1 MDFNLFVGLAAIAVL
16 LVLIGLR
23 VPIGLALG
31 GVSLI
36 GLMMVRSTEAALG
49 IFGDL
54 PFEFGASWSLSAVP
68 MFLLM
73 GSIAY
78 HTGLTS
84 SLFKAARLWLGRLPG
99 GLAVATN
106 FAAAGFAAASGSSLA
121 TAAAMGRL
129 AIPEMLK
136 MGYDKALATG
146 VVAASGTLGALIPP
160 SILFVLYG
168 WFTETS
174 IGALLIA
181 GVFPGLLTAG
191 IYAAMIVGRCVYDPS
206 LAPRVTEHVSWGDKF
221 RVLLEIW
228 PIPVLVLGVVGGIY
242 SGIATA
248 TEAAALGA
256 LFAAI
261 IGLLRGQLTWT
272 AFRTSVVE
280 ALEST
285 ASIFF
290 VAIGA
295 LLLTRLLAFAGV
307 PTIMAESI
315 GSWAIDPIW
324 LIVGISIVYLILGMF
339 LDPLG
344 LMLLTLPVFLPM
356 FEALKLDLVWIG
368 VIVVK
373 YIEIGLLTPPIGLNA
388 YVVKG
393 VVGDAVPLTT
403 IFRGLAW
410 FIAAEAV
417 IMVLLIGFPE
427 ISLWLPRQ
435 MGS

>member
-1 MDFNLFVGLAAIAVL
+1 MTMNLAVALGAIVVL

-31 GVSLI
+31 AVSLV
-36 GLMMVRSTEAALG
+36 GLMIVRSPEAALG
-49 IFGDL
+49 MFADL
-54 PFEFGASWSLSAVP
+54 PFEFGANWSLSAVP

-73 GSIAY
+73 GSIAF
-78 HTGLTS
+78 HTGMTS
-84 SLFKAARLWLGRLPG
+84 SLFNAARLWLSTLPG

-106 FAAAGFAAASGSSLA
+106 FASAGFAAASGSSLA

-129 AIPEMLK
+129 AIPEMLRMK
-136 MGYDKALATG
+136 YDPALATG
-146 VVAASGTLGALIPP
+146 VVAASGTLGSLIPP

-181 GVFPGLLTAG
+181 GILPGLLTAFV
-191 IYAAMIVGRCVYDPS
+191 YASMIIGRCIANPRI
-206 LAPRVTEHVSWGDKF
+206 APPVAGVITWTERWQ
-221 RVLLEIW
+221 VLLEIW
-228 PIPVLVLGVVGGIY
+228 PIPLLVLAVIGGIY

-256 LFAAI
+256 LMAALI
-261 IGLLRGQLTWT
+261 SLARGRLTWT
-272 AFRTSVVE
+272 AFRTSIVE

-295 LLLTRLLAFAGV
+295 LLLTRLLALAGL
-307 PTIMAESI
+307 PTLMAESI
-315 GSWAIDPIW
+315 SSLAVDPTFLVIGVSV
-324 LIVGISIVYLILGMF
+324 IYLILGCF

-344 LMLLTLPVFLPM
+344 LMLLTLPVFQPM
-356 FEALKLDLVWIG
+356 FQAVHLDLIWVG

-373 YIEIGLLTPPIGLNA
+373 YIEIGLLTPPVGLNA

-410 FIAAEAV
+410 FIGAEAV
-417 IMVLLIGFPE
+417 IMVLLIAFPE
-427 ISLWLPRQ
+427 ISTYLPSK
-435 MGS
+435 MSP

>member
-1 MDFNLFVGLAAIAVL
+1 MTMNLAVALGAIVSL

-31 GVSLI
+31 VVSLI
-36 GLMMVRSTEAALG
+36 GLMIVRSTESALG
-49 IFGDL
+49 IFADL
-54 PFEFGASWSLSAVP
+54 PFEFGANWSLSAVP
-68 MFLLM
+68 MFLLR
-73 GSIAY
+73 GSIAF
-78 HTGLTS
+78 HTGMTG
-84 SLFKAARLWLGRLPG
+84 SLFHAARLWLSGLPG

-106 FAAAGFAAASGSSLA
+106 FASAGFAAASGSSLA

-129 AIPEMLK
+129 AIPEMLR
-136 MGYDKALATG
+136 MRYDPALATG
-146 VVAASGTLGALIPP
+146 VVAASGTLGSLIPP

-181 GVFPGLLTAG
+181 GLLPGLLTAFV
-191 IYAAMIVGRCVYDPS
+191 YAAMIIGRCIANPQ
-206 LAPRVTEHVSWGDKF
+206 LAPRGDDHITWGQ
-221 RVLLEIW
+221 RWAVLLEIW
-228 PIPVLVLGVVGGIY
+228 PIPLLVLSVIGGIY

-256 LFAAI
+256 LMA
-261 IGLLRGQLTWT
+261 LLISLARGKLTWL
-272 AFRTSVVE
+272 AFRTSVTE

-295 LLLTRLLAFAGV
+295 LLLTRLLALAGL
-307 PTIMAESI
+307 PTIMAASI
-315 GSWAIDPIW
+315 SDFALDPLY
-324 LIVGISIVYLILGMF
+324 LIIGVSIVYLILGCF

-344 LMLLTLPVFLPM
+344 LMLLTLPVFQPM
-356 FEALKLDLVWIG
+356 FQAVHLDLIWVG

-373 YIEIGLLTPPIGLNA
+373 YIEIGLLTPPVGLNA

-393 VVGDAVPLTT
+393 VVGNAVPLTT

-410 FIAAEAV
+410 FIGAEAI
-417 IMVLLIGFPE
+417 IMVLLIAFPE
-427 ISLWLPRQ
+427 ISTYLPSK
-435 MGS
+435 MMP

>member
-1 MDFNLFVGLAAIAVL
+1 MSNLAIAVGAIVIL

-31 GVSLI
+31 AVSLI

-49 IFGDL
+49 IFSDL
-54 PFEFGASWSLSAVP
+54 PFEFGANWSLSAVP

-73 GSIAY
+73 GSVAF
-78 HTGLTS
+78 HTGLTG
-84 SLFKAARLWLGRLPG
+84 SLFKAARLWLSGLPG

-106 FAAAGFAAASGSSLA
+106 FASAGFAAASGSSLA

-136 MGYDKALATG
+136 MRYDPALATG
-146 VVAASGTLGALIPP
+146 VVAAAGTLGSLIPP

-174 IGALLIA
+174 IGALLLA
-181 GVFPGLLTAG
+181 GLLPGLLTAFV
-191 IYAAMIVGRCVYDPS
+191 YAALIIGRCMINPS
-206 LAPRVTEHVSWGDKF
+206 LAPPVRDIVTWGERI
-221 RVLLEIW
+221 RVLGEIW
-228 PIPVLVLGVVGGIY
+228 PIPLLVLGVIGGIY
-242 SGIATA
+242 SGLATA

-256 LFAAI
+256 VVAILIALF
-261 IGLLRGQLTWT
+261 RGRLTWL

-280 ALEST
+280 SLEST

-295 LLLTRLLAFAGV
+295 LLLTRLLALAGL
-307 PTIMAESI
+307 PTVMAEAVRAL
-315 GSWAIDPIW
+315 GIDPLM
-324 LIVGISIVYLILGMF
+324 LIIGISVVYLILGCF

-344 LMLLTLPVFLPM
+344 LMLLTLPVFQPM
-356 FEALKLDLVWIG
+356 FEAANLDMIWVG

-417 IMVLLIGFPE
+417 IMVLLISFPQ
-427 ISLWLPRQ
+427 ISTWLPSQ
-435 MGS
+435 MSP

>member
-1 MDFNLFVGLAAIAVL
+1 MSNLTVALGALAIL

-49 IFGDL
+49 IFADL
-54 PFEFGASWSLSAVP
+54 PFEFGANWSLSAVP

-73 GSIAY
+73 GSIAF
-78 HTGLTS
+78 HTGLTG
-84 SLFKAARLWLGRLPG
+84 SLFKAAQLWLSGLPG

-106 FAAAGFAAASGSSLA
+106 FASAGFAAASGSSLA

-129 AIPEMLK
+129 AIPEMLR
-136 MGYDKALATG
+136 MRYDPALATG
-146 VVAASGTLGALIPP
+146 VVAASGTLGSLIPP

-181 GVFPGLLTAG
+181 GILPGLLTAAV
-191 IYAAMIVGRCVYDPS
+191 YTVMIIGRCIANPS
-206 LAPRVTEHVSWGDKF
+206 IAPRVTQTVTWGERF
-221 RVLLEIW
+221 RVLGEIW
-228 PIPVLVLGVVGGIY
+228 PIPLLVLGVIGSLY
-242 SGIATA
+242 SGVATA
-248 TEAAALGA
+248 TEAAAVGA
-256 LFAAI
+256 LVA
-261 IGLLRGQLTWT
+261 LLIALGRGRLTFQVFKACVIET
-272 AFRTSVVE
+272 
-280 ALEST
+280 LEST

-295 LLLTRLLAFAGV
+295 LLLTRLLALAGV
-307 PTIMAESI
+307 PTIMAQSVTAI
-315 GSWAIDPIW
+315 GLDPFY
-324 LIVGISIVYLILGMF
+324 LIIGVSVIYLILGCF

-344 LMLLTLPVFLPM
+344 LMLLTLPVFQPM
-356 FEALKLDLVWIG
+356 FEAAHLDLIWVG

-373 YIEIGLLTPPIGLNA
+373 YIEIGLLTPPVGLNA

-393 VVGDAVPLTT
+393 VVGDAVALTT
-403 IFRGLAW
+403 IFRGLTW
-410 FIAAEAV
+410 FLAAEVV
-417 IMVLLIGFPE
+417 IMVLLIAFPE
-427 ISLWLPRQ
+427 ISTYLPSK
-435 MGS
+435 MMP

>member
-1 MDFNLFVGLAAIAVL
+1 MSNLAIAVGAIVIL

-31 GVSLI
+31 AVSLI

-49 IFGDL
+49 IFSDL
-54 PFEFGASWSLSAVP
+54 PFEFGANWSLSAVP

-73 GSIAY
+73 GSVAF
-78 HTGLTS
+78 HTGLTG
-84 SLFKAARLWLGRLPG
+84 SLFKAARLWLSGLPG

-106 FAAAGFAAASGSSLA
+106 FASAGFAAASGSSLA

-136 MGYDKALATG
+136 MRYDPALATG
-146 VVAASGTLGALIPP
+146 VVAAAGTLGSLIPP

-174 IGALLIA
+174 IGALLLA
-181 GVFPGLLTAG
+181 GLLPGLLTAFV
-191 IYAAMIVGRCVYDPS
+191 YAALIIGRCMINPS
-206 LAPRVTEHVSWGDKF
+206 LAPPVRDIVTWGERI
-221 RVLLEIW
+221 RVLGEIW
-228 PIPVLVLGVVGGIY
+228 PIPLLVLGVIGGIY
-242 SGIATA
+242 SGLATA

-256 LFAAI
+256 VVAILIALF
-261 IGLLRGQLTWT
+261 RGRLTWL

-280 ALEST
+280 SLEST

-295 LLLTRLLAFAGV
+295 LLLTRLLALAGL
-307 PTIMAESI
+307 PTVMAEAV
-315 GSWAIDPIW
+315 GALGIDPLM
-324 LIVGISIVYLILGMF
+324 LIIGISVVYLILGCF

-344 LMLLTLPVFLPM
+344 LMLLTLPVFQPM
-356 FEALKLDLVWIG
+356 FEAANLDMIWVG

-417 IMVLLIGFPE
+417 IMVLLISFPQ
-427 ISLWLPRQ
+427 ISTWLPSQ
-435 MGS
+435 MSP

>member
-1 MDFNLFVGLAAIAVL
+1 MTLNLVVALSAIVIL

-31 GVSLI
+31 GVSLV
-36 GLMMVRSTEAALG
+36 GLMIVRSTESALG
-49 IFGDL
+49 IFADL
-54 PFEFGASWSLSAVP
+54 PFEFGANWSLSAVP

-78 HTGLTS
+78 HTGMTS
-84 SLFKAARLWLGRLPG
+84 SLFKAARIWLSSLPG

-106 FAAAGFAAASGSSLA
+106 FASAGFAAASGSSLA

-129 AIPEMLK
+129 AIPEMLRMK
-136 MGYDKALATG
+136 YDPALATS
-146 VVAASGTLGALIPP
+146 VVAASGTLGSLIPP
-160 SILFVLYG
+160 SILFIIYG
-168 WFTETS
+168 WYTETS

-181 GVFPGLLTAG
+181 GILPGLLTAFV
-191 IYAAMIVGRCVYDPS
+191 YAAMIIGRCLYNPS
-206 LAPRVTEHVSWGDKF
+206 IAPPIRDVITWGERW

-228 PIPVLVLGVVGGIY
+228 PIPLLIFAVIGGIY
-242 SGIATA
+242 SGIASA

-256 LFAAI
+256 LAAALI
-261 IGLLRGQLTWT
+261 ALARGRLTWV

-285 ASIFF
+285 SSIFF

-295 LLLTRLLAFAGV
+295 LLLTRLLALAGL

-315 GSWAIDPIW
+315 SDLAVDP
-324 LIVGISIVYLILGMF
+324 LHLVLGISIIYLILGCF

-344 LMLLTLPVFLPM
+344 LMLLTLPVFQPM
-356 FEALKLDLVWIG
+356 FEAVGLDKIWVG

-373 YIEIGLLTPPIGLNA
+373 YIEIGLLTPPVGLNA

-393 VVGDAVPLTT
+393 VVGDAVALTT
-403 IFRGLAW
+403 IFRGLIW
-410 FIAAEAV
+410 FLGAEAF
-417 IMVLLIGFPE
+417 IMALLIGFPE
-427 ISLWLPRQ
+427 ISTYLPSL
-435 MGS
+435 MAP